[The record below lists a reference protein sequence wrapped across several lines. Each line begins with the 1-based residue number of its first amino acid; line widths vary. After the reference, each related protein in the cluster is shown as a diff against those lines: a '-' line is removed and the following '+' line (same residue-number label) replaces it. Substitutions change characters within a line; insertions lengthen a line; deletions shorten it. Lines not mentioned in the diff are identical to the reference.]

1 MMKFKLDD
9 RPGKKKFT
17 CPNCHRS
24 KTFTL
29 YVNIETGEYLS
40 DQVGKCDRINN
51 CGHHVTPRE
60 FYKDSKAEIISSS
73 DFNTE
78 NVEPSYIDQKYF
90 NQSVE
95 ANTFGNEDNFS
106 KFLILHFGLE
116 QARELISKYHIGK
129 SSLWPGAT
137 VFWQMDV
144 NGKIRSG
151 KIMHYDLLRGN
162 RIKRRNN
169 WVHKQLEIKGLIS
182 SFNLAQ
188 CYFGEHLLTSRPK
201 SPIAIAESEKTAIIC
216 SVFFPDMLWIASG
229 SLQGISINKSQVLK
243 GRKVF
248 LFPDLKGLDLWQ
260 KKAKELRQHLG
271 LNVRVFDW
279 LEKNANSTQIDQGLD
294 LADFL
299 IQNRSNLL

>member
-1 MMKFKLDD
+1 MKFKLDD
-9 RPGKKKFT
+9 RPSKKKFP
-17 CPNCHRS
+17 CPNCHRP

-29 YVNIETGEYLS
+29 YINIETGEYLS

-51 CGHHVTPRE
+51 CGHHVTPKE
-60 FYKDSKAEIISSS
+60 FHKDSKAEIFFPSHFKSELI
-73 DFNTE
+73 
-78 NVEPSYIDQKYF
+78 EPSFIDLNYY
-90 NQSVE
+90 NQSIE
-95 ANTFGNEDNFS
+95 ANTLGNEDNFS
-106 KFLILHFGLE
+106 KFLIQRFGHE
-116 QARELISKYHIGK
+116 QANELICKYNIGK
-129 SSLWPGAT
+129 SSSWPGAT

-144 NGKIRSG
+144 NGKIRTG
-151 KIMHYDLLRGN
+151 KIMHYDSFSGK
-162 RIKRRNN
+162 RIKRRTN
-169 WVHKQLEIKGLIS
+169 WVHKQLEKNGFIS

-201 SPIAIAESEKTAIIC
+201 SPVAIVESEKTAIVC
-216 SVFFPDMLWIASG
+216 SIYFPDMLWMSSG
-229 SLQGISINKSQVLK
+229 SLQGISINKSRVLK

-260 KKAKELRQHLG
+260 KKAKELRQYLG

-279 LEKNANSTQIDQGLD
+279 LEKNANSKQIDQGLD

>member
-1 MMKFKLDD
+1 MNFTLDN
-9 RPGKKKFT
+9 RSGKRKFT
-17 CPNCHRS
+17 CPNCLKP

-29 YVNIETGEYLS
+29 YIDIETGEYLS

-51 CGHHVTPRE
+51 CGHHQTPKE
-60 FYKDSKAEIISSS
+60 FLKDSKAEIV
-73 DFNTE
+73 FLNHFKTE
-78 NVEPSYIDQKYF
+78 FVEPSYIDQKYF
-90 NQSVE
+90 NLSIE
-95 ANTFGNEDNFS
+95 ANTLGNVDNFS

-144 NGKIRSG
+144 NGKIRTG
-151 KIMHYDLLRGN
+151 KIMHYDSLSGK
-162 RIKRRNN
+162 RIKRRTN
-169 WVHKQLEIKGLIS
+169 WVHKQLEKNGLIS

-188 CYFGEHLLTSRPK
+188 CYFGEHLMVVCPK
-201 SPIAIAESEKTAIIC
+201 SPVAIVESEKTAIIC
-216 SVFFPDMLWIASG
+216 SIYFPDMLWMASG

-260 KKAKELRQHLG
+260 KKAKELRQYIG

-279 LEKNANSTQIDQGLD
+279 LEKNASTQQIDQGLD